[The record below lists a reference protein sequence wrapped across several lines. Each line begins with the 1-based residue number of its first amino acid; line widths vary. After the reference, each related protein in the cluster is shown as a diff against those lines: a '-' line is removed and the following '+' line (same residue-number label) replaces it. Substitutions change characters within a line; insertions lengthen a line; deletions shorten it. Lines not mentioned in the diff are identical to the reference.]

1 MSSAYIQLPN
11 TSSLDYE
18 DQSFKR
24 RSPRKRWVFY
34 PFLIAL
40 SILAYSLP
48 IGRLLNHPHHQLD
61 TVELTFA
68 SGKTIPDASVAYAT
82 LLTGSVADNDA
93 PADTDNYFTAARMLC
108 YQILHDPVT
117 RTRLNAPCLVMVTP
131 NVRQDKIDQLQED
144 GATVIKVEFI
154 KSDWAKTDINTWQDV
169 LSKIYLWQMTQYDMI
184 AFLDVDRVLIKPLDG
199 LFSDPAVVVR
209 DNKLDPK
216 NIKADEG
223 VQPQDYLFAS
233 AAEMTKNHR
242 FPPISEPEDFYNIN
256 YFEAGT
262 FVMRPSKEMF
272 DHHMKV
278 LSITDRFDPHLPE
291 QNLWNYIYRHDGNM
305 PWDQLNTA
313 WSAHFPTL
321 KDIEAGAASIHDK
334 FWFPSNEE
342 MKPFLLNARDK
353 MLRFYSNRAR
363 ELSAT
368 RLSKI
373 KDKMPFI
380 QHHKHSKA

>member
-1 MSSAYIQLPN
+1 MASAYIHLPD
-11 TSSLDYE
+11 SPSLDYE
-18 DQSFKR
+18 KQSYTKR
-24 RSPRKRWVFY
+24 TSKKRWLLV
-34 PFLIAL
+34 PVLLAL
-40 SILAYSLP
+40 SILVYSLP
-48 IGRLLNHPHHQLD
+48 LGRKLHQLPQSSD
-61 TVELTFA
+61 TVELRFA
-68 SGKTIPDASVAYAT
+68 SGKTIPDAKVAYAT

-93 PADTDNYFTAARMLC
+93 PADTDHYFTAARMLC

-117 RTRLNAPCLVMVTP
+117 KTRLGAPCLVMVTP
-131 NVRQDKIDQLQED
+131 NVRQDKIDQLRED
-144 GATVIKVEFI
+144 GATVVQVEFI
-154 KSDWAKTDINTWQDV
+154 RSEWAKTSISTWQDV

-199 LFSDPAVVVR
+199 LFSDPAVIVQ
-209 DNKLDPK
+209 DNKLNPQA
-216 NIKADEG
+216 IKDDEG
-223 VQPQDYLFAS
+223 PQPQDYLFAS

-242 FPPISEPEDFYNIN
+242 FPPVSEPEDFYNIH

-262 FVMRPSKEMF
+262 LVMRPSQAMF

-278 LSITDRFDPHLPE
+278 LGIPDRFPPHLPE

-305 PWDQLNTA
+305 PWVQLDTS

-342 MKPFLLNARDK
+342 MRPFLVEARDK
-353 MLRFYSNRAR
+353 MLSFYRDRAR

-373 KDKMPFI
+373 REKLPFI
-380 QHHKHSKA
+380 QHHKRPKA